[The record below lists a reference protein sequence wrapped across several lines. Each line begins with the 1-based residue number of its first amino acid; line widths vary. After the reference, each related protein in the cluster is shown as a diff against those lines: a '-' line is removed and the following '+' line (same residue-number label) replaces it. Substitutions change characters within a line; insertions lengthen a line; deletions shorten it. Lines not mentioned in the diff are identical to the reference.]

1 MKLVHRDINQF
12 VKFGLVGVLNTALHA
27 LVVIV
32 AHGSFFFAVIG
43 SHIFAF
49 MVANLFS
56 YFLNSFLVFRRP
68 PTYASYIRFLSVS
81 LFSLIV
87 TVTTAA
93 ICEVAG
99 LDYRVGL
106 VLVILVAPPM
116 TYLLQKRVTF
126 RLR

>member
-1 MKLVHRDINQF
+1 MNLVHRDINQF

-27 LVVIV
+27 LIVIV
-32 AHGSFFFAVIG
+32 AHDSFFFAVIS

-56 YFLNSFLVFRRP
+56 YLLNSFLVFRSP
-68 PTYASYIRFLSVS
+68 LTCASYIRFLSVS
-81 LFSLIV
+81 LFSLIA

-93 ICEVAG
+93 ICEFAG

-106 VLVILVAPPM
+106 VLVILLAPPM